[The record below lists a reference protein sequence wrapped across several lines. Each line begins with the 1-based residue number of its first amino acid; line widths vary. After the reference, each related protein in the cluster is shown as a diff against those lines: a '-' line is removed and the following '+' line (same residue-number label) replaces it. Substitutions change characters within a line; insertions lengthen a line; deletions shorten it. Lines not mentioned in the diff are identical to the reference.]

1 MAAKSLEAKVIEA
14 RAKLA
19 ALRGDERADLPS
31 GPERTAYN
39 KELRR
44 AILGAKKLEAAF
56 ASPDYAPAEK
66 RDALRPKSPPPKA
79 PPIIGAGRVFPKN
92 SQAAR

>member
-44 AILGAKKLEAAF
+44 AAVVAKKLEAVF
-56 ASPDYAPAEK
+56 ASPDYAPAEN
-66 RDALRPKSPPPKA
+66 LPPVIHHVGA
-79 PPIIGAGRVFPKN
+79 SCLVMGFPPVR
-92 SQAAR
+92 S